1 MRVLH
6 LAQFYSPLKGGIER
20 NVQDLGKELAKRG
33 HDVSVATLWHEGLS
47 DFEMDGD
54 VRVHRIRGAVQRLA
68 SLFTAP
74 ERRHAPPFPD
84 PESVAALRR
93 VILQERPEIVHAHN
107 WIVHSF
113 LPLKL
118 WSKAKLVMT
127 FHDCEMGCVQ
137 GRFMYRGVELCD
149 GPGFSKCMRCATH
162 HYGYKGPVILTGNL
176 VFSRLQRALVDM
188 FLPVSTAV
196 AEANQL
202 TGTNLPYQVIP
213 NFVSDDVADAEGEL
227 DERVAALP
235 ESGYIL
241 QVGDLTLDK
250 GVGVLLDAY
259 RGLEAP
265 PPLVLI
271 GWRLPDSIV
280 LPPNVT
286 VINGLPRAAVMQA
299 WQKSLFGTVPSLCR
313 DASPTVTLEAMA
325 SGKAVIGSQIG
336 GITDQILDGE
346 TGFLVPPGDVSALRN
361 AMNCLIKDPAL
372 RSRMG
377 AAAKAKVIE
386 FQSTHVIERIEKVYQ
401 QLICRR
407 HSYRSNVDRKIPV
420 AGIN

>member
-54 VRVHRIRGAVQRLA
+54 VRVYRIRGAVQRLA

-93 VILQERPEIVHAHN
+93 VIHQERPEIVHAHN

-235 ESGYIL
+235 EGGYIL

-265 PPLVLI
+265 PPMVLI

-299 WQKSLFGTVPSLCR
+299 WRKSLFGTVPSLCR